1 MSDYFQMDG
10 AFQEP
15 LTEKKPLTEKM
26 SVVDGLIDDLRGC
39 KNPIVKGKKAEIV
52 LLKTAEILRDLVK
65 KLEG

>member
-1 MSDYFQMDG
+1 LGFCT
-10 AFQEP
+10 P
-15 LTEKKPLTEKM
+15 LNRQSIHRQLTFFPLTEKM